1 MTENTP
7 KQIRELSK
15 SMINKIAAGEVIE
28 RPANVVKELVENAI
42 DAGATRID
50 VEIGSEVKDLIKVVD
65 NGCGIPRGQIPLALS
80 PHATSKIA
88 EPDDLFRIATLGF
101 RGEALASITEIS
113 HLTLTTRTA
122 DSNEGSVIRC
132 EGSEFGAIVPASRAV
147 GTTVEARDLFFNVP
161 VRRRFMRSAV
171 AEYGQI
177 KEAIVRLALPHPEL
191 AFTLRRNG
199 KIDFDLPPVKTTRE
213 RLAKLFGDSVVR
225 ELLEIERRESAGGIV
240 LSGFVGTPNLSRG
253 TSAMQYL
260 FVNGRFFRDKS
271 LGAALKN
278 AYQGLLK
285 QGCFPVVFLN
295 IDTPPD
301 FVDVNVHPTKM
312 EARFLDSQTIYSKFM
327 HGVRDRLLAV
337 NNERQM
343 TLKEI
348 ADAAGI
354 PPLMAPRAAEEAPD
368 PERPAALVSPG
379 VRSSATTTPPSP
391 PTRTSPPPVPSEN
404 SDVSDSPGAPKPVKS
419 KYAADED
426 PPREIVCWME
436 PELDNPRD
444 AMDQASGGNKLN
456 SILKNFNRLAAEKRA
471 KAADPSVALNDGARE
486 RDRARDRGIPDVGSV
501 RRTIDAAN
509 AALEEAA
516 AAAAEERARAEA
528 AQTTRLLQGKTAE
541 FRKFPNLNDSVSSR
555 AARKEDAA
563 LPAKEP
569 ERVVQR
575 TAFTTPDAASEAISF
590 ERRREKAIENNR
602 RGATLGDF
610 ASRIVALTSDGRP
623 AVQLCDRYLVMEAPD
638 GVAFVDQHAL
648 HERILFEKLKARYDA
663 GKVDVQTL
671 LVPVVVDLAPS
682 EFAYVVDNK
691 ALFASIG
698 LNVEPFGGSSV
709 VVNGYPAC
717 MPSASVLDVFQSALK
732 ALLSKRDDA
741 KLSDLVESALEQM
754 ACKAAVKAGDKL
766 TPEGVGELVAMA
778 EEEVMAHHCPHGRPA
793 VVVLTKDK
801 IDQFFKRD

>member
-50 VEIGSEVKDLIKVVD
+50 VEIGPEVKDLIKVVD
-65 NGCGIPRGQIPLALS
+65 NGCGIPRDQIPLALS

-101 RGEALASITEIS
+101 RGEALASIAEIS
-113 HLTLTTRTA
+113 HLTLTTRAA

-132 EGSEFGAIVPASRAV
+132 EGSEFGPIVPASRAV
-147 GTTVEARDLFFNVP
+147 GTSIEVRDLFFNVP
-161 VRRRFMRSAV
+161 VRRKFMRSAV
-171 AEYGQI
+171 AEFGQI
-177 KEAIVRLALPHPEL
+177 KEAIVRLAVPHPEL
-191 AFTLRRNG
+191 AFSLRRNG
-199 KIDFDLPPVKTTRE
+199 KIEFDLPPVKTKRE
-213 RLAKLFGDSVVR
+213 RLAKLFGDHVVR
-225 ELLEIERRESAGGIV
+225 ELLEIEPSQSAGGIV

-260 FVNGRFFRDKS
+260 FVNGRFFKDKS

-312 EARFLDSQTIYSKFM
+312 EVRFLDSQTIYSKFM
-327 HGVRDRLLAV
+327 HGVRDRLLTV

-343 TLKEI
+343 TLGEI

-354 PPLMAPRAAEEAPD
+354 PPLMAPQAPEEAPD
-368 PERPAALVSPG
+368 PERPAALVSPAA
-379 VRSSATTTPPSP
+379 RPAAAPQETATS
-391 PTRTSPPPVPSEN
+391 
-404 SDVSDSPGAPKPVKS
+404 SDSAETPKPPKS

-426 PPREIVCWME
+426 PPREIVCWMD

-444 AMDQASGGNKLN
+444 AMDQSSGGNKLG
-456 SILKNFNRLAAEKRA
+456 SILNNFSRIAAQRRA
-471 KAADPSVALNDGARE
+471 SADSKAAYEQDHDSEQDALDNASVQ
-486 RDRARDRGIPDVGSV
+486 RA
-501 RRTIDAAN
+501 IDDAN
-509 AALEEAA
+509 AMLEEAA
-516 AAAAEERARAEA
+516 ANAAEERARADA
-528 AQTTRLLQGKTAE
+528 AQTTRILQGKTSE
-541 FRKFPNLNDSVSSR
+541 FRKFPNLNDSFSSR
-555 AARKEDAA
+555 RGRREDVA

-569 ERVVQR
+569 SPDVRQE
-575 TAFTTPDAASEAISF
+575 TFAATDAAPEATSF

-602 RGATLGDF
+602 RVANLGDF

-648 HERILFEKLKARYDA
+648 HERILFEKLKARYDS
-663 GKVDVQTL
+663 GKIDVQTL

-732 ALLSKRDDA
+732 ALLAKRDDA
-741 KLSDLVESALEQM
+741 KLSDLIEGALEQM

>member
-50 VEIGSEVKDLIKVVD
+50 VEIGPDVKDLIKVVD
-65 NGCGIPRGQIPLALS
+65 NGCGIPRDQIALALS

-101 RGEALASITEIS
+101 RGEALASIAEIS
-113 HLTLTTRTA
+113 HLTLTTRVA

-132 EGSEFGAIVPASRAV
+132 EGSDFGPIVPASRAV
-147 GTTVEARDLFFNVP
+147 GTSIEVRDLFFNVP
-161 VRRRFMRSAV
+161 VRRKFMRSAV
-171 AEYGQI
+171 AEFGQI
-177 KEAIVRLALPHPEL
+177 KEAIVRLAVPHPEL
-191 AFTLRRNG
+191 AFSLRRNG
-199 KIDFDLPPVKTTRE
+199 KIEFDLPPVKTKRE
-213 RLAKLFGDSVVR
+213 RLAKLFGDYVVR
-225 ELLEIERRESAGGIV
+225 ELLEIEPRQSAGGIV

-260 FVNGRFFRDKS
+260 FVNGRFFKDKS

-312 EARFLDSQTIYSKFM
+312 EVRFLDSQTIYSKFM

-343 TLKEI
+343 TLGEI

-354 PPLMAPRAAEEAPD
+354 PPLMAPQAPEEAPD
-368 PERPAALVSPG
+368 PERPAALVAPAARHAAASQENATSADPVETPKSP
-379 VRSSATTTPPSP
+379 
-391 PTRTSPPPVPSEN
+391 
-404 SDVSDSPGAPKPVKS
+404 KS
-419 KYAADED
+419 KYAADQD
-426 PPREIVCWME
+426 PPREVVCWME

-444 AMDQASGGNKLN
+444 AMDQGSGGNKLD
-456 SILKNFNRLAAEKRA
+456 SILKNFNHIAAQRRA
-471 KAADPSVALNDGARE
+471 KPAKPAESNARADTTDSCELDADSE
-486 RDRARDRGIPDVGSV
+486 RDALDPASVQRA
-501 RRTIDAAN
+501 IDSAN

-516 AAAAEERARAEA
+516 ALAAEERARAEA

-555 AARKEDAA
+555 VGRKEDVAP
-563 LPAKEP
+563 PAKEP
-569 ERVVQR
+569 SRDVRQE
-575 TAFTTPDAASEAISF
+575 TFAATDAAPEATSF

-602 RGATLGDF
+602 RVANLGDF

-648 HERILFEKLKARYDA
+648 HERILFEKLKARYDS
-663 GKVDVQTL
+663 GNVDVQML

-698 LNVEPFGGSSV
+698 LKVEPFGGSSV

-717 MPSASVLDVFQSALK
+717 IPCASVLDVFQSALK
-732 ALLSKRDDA
+732 ALLAKRDDA
-741 KLSDLVESALEQM
+741 KLSDLVEGALEQM

>member
-50 VEIGSEVKDLIKVVD
+50 VEIGPEVKDLIKVVD
-65 NGCGIPRGQIPLALS
+65 NGCGIPRDQIPLALS

-101 RGEALASITEIS
+101 RGEALASIAEIS
-113 HLTLTTRTA
+113 HLTLTTRAA

-132 EGSEFGAIVPASRAV
+132 EGSDFGPIVPASRAV
-147 GTTVEARDLFFNVP
+147 GTSIEVRDLFFNVP
-161 VRRRFMRSAV
+161 VRRKFMRSAV
-171 AEYGQI
+171 AEFGQI
-177 KEAIVRLALPHPEL
+177 KEAIVRLAVPHPEL
-191 AFTLRRNG
+191 AFSLRRNG
-199 KIDFDLPPVKTTRE
+199 KIEFDLPPVKTKRE
-213 RLAKLFGDSVVR
+213 RLAKLFGDHVVR
-225 ELLEIERRESAGGIV
+225 ELLEIEPSQSAGGIV

-260 FVNGRFFRDKS
+260 FVNGRFFKDKS

-312 EARFLDSQTIYSKFM
+312 EVRFLDSQTIYSKFM
-327 HGVRDRLLAV
+327 HGVRDRLLSV

-343 TLKEI
+343 TLGEI

-354 PPLMAPRAAEEAPD
+354 PPLMAPQAPEEAPD
-368 PERPAALVSPG
+368 PERPAALVSPAA
-379 VRSSATTTPPSP
+379 RPAAAPQETATS
-391 PTRTSPPPVPSEN
+391 
-404 SDVSDSPGAPKPVKS
+404 SDSAETPKPPKS

-426 PPREIVCWME
+426 PPREIVCWMD

-444 AMDQASGGNKLN
+444 AMDQSSGGNKLG
-456 SILKNFNRLAAEKRA
+456 SILNNFSRIAAQRRA
-471 KAADPSVALNDGARE
+471 NADSKAAYEQDHDSEQDALDNASVQ
-486 RDRARDRGIPDVGSV
+486 RA
-501 RRTIDAAN
+501 IDDAN
-509 AALEEAA
+509 AMLEEAA
-516 AAAAEERARAEA
+516 ANAAEERARADA
-528 AQTTRLLQGKTAE
+528 AQTTRILQGKTSE
-541 FRKFPNLNDSVSSR
+541 FRKFPNLNDSFSSR
-555 AARKEDAA
+555 RGRREDVA

-569 ERVVQR
+569 SPDVRQE
-575 TAFTTPDAASEAISF
+575 TFAATDAAPEATSF

-602 RGATLGDF
+602 RVANLGDF

-648 HERILFEKLKARYDA
+648 HERILFEKLKARYDS
-663 GKVDVQTL
+663 GKIDVQTL

-732 ALLSKRDDA
+732 ALLAKRDDA
-741 KLSDLVESALEQM
+741 KLSDLVEGALEQM